1 MFSPNNTKYNLFFTL
16 LLLLLVLIDLG
27 QFFLVGTTIV
37 PLLFCL
43 YCVVLLH
50 PNPHYTF
57 LIIMALFQCLETFCF
72 YNFFSLAFIYLIPLA
87 VLALFFKKNLY
98 PSHTYAIILA
108 LVGGI
113 IQTYVVEGYFTHL
126 LPTIHYTLI
135 RISGTLLITICF
147 SLTINIWGMQDNRA

>member
-1 MFSPNNTKYNLFFTL
+1 MFYLNNTKYNLLFAAL
-16 LLLLLVLIDLG
+16 LVLLVLIDLG
-27 QFFLVGTTIV
+27 QFFLVGTPIV
-37 PLLFCL
+37 PFLFCL

-50 PNPHYTF
+50 HNQHYVF
-57 LIIMALFQCLETFCF
+57 LVMMALLQCLETFCF
-72 YNFFSLAFIYLIPLA
+72 YNFFSLAFIYLIP
-87 VLALFFKKNLY
+87 VTILALFFKKNLY

-108 LVGGI
+108 LIGGI

-147 SLTINIWGMQDNRA
+147 SLTINIWGMQDNRG